1 MPDDNPLP
9 EIIALGVGLY
19 TLGSWAFSKFKHNE
33 DKTQETEIH
42 PKKTEEDKNLSFTVY
57 DPKKQSQKLDAELA
71 RGGEGTVYPLKDG
84 PNHILVKIYHPEKL
98 DKDGEYLN
106 KKIEAMTSLNEG
118 FKDTA
123 LCWPRI
129 AVYRE
134 NEKWVGYAMK
144 RGSGVPMSKL
154 AHAVLYKKHFPHI
167 DRSHIVQ
174 YLLNFIEA
182 ISLLHK
188 SNIYVGDFNLNNV
201 LCDPNSNAITLID
214 CDSYQLSVNE
224 KFFPCLVGSPDLTP
238 LEHHGQ
244 DFRHVIRT
252 AESDAFSLA
261 IILFKCL
268 MLGRHPY
275 DVVGGEDPVSNMRN
289 GYFPYGTGT
298 RGLPPGNWYNIW
310 SHMPYRLK
318 NLFITNFMDGVK
330 DPKARPTLA
339 DWKEALE
346 VYQKEIKKGFHE
358 QVIIPSAPK
367 KSERR

>member
-1 MPDDNPLP
+1 MSKKTL
-9 EIIALGVGLY
+9 IGLGVVISGV
-19 TLGSWAFSKFKHNE
+19 GAWAFSKINNSE
-33 DKTQETEIH
+33 SEAQATDTQPMKTT
-42 PKKTEEDKNLSFTVY
+42 EDKNLSFTVY
-57 DPKKQSQKLDAELA
+57 DPSKQPQKLDTELA
-71 RGGEGTVYPLKDG
+71 RGGEGAVYPLSRRPD
-84 PNHILVKIYHPEKL
+84 ILVKIYHPEKL
-98 DKDGEYLN
+98 DKDGECLK
-106 KKIEAMTSLNEG
+106 KKIEAMTALRANFEN
-118 FKDTA
+118 TA

-129 AVYRE
+129 SVCRE
-134 NEKWVGYAMK
+134 GDNWVGYAMK
-144 RGSGVPMSKL
+144 RGTGVPMSKL

-167 DRSHIVQ
+167 DRNHIVQ
-174 YLLNFIEA
+174 YLLNFIDA

-188 SNIYVGDFNLNNV
+188 SNVYVGDFNLNNV
-201 LCDPNSNAITLID
+201 LCDPQSNAITLID
-214 CDSYQLSVNE
+214 CDSYQLSINGS
-224 KFFPCLVGSPDLTP
+224 FFPCLVGSPDLTP

-244 DFRHVIRT
+244 DFRHVVRT

-289 GYFPYGTGT
+289 GYFPYGKGKG
-298 RGLPPGNWYNIW
+298 GLPPGHWYNIW